1 MLSYFT
7 KQDIFSQ
14 DRECYQLKNGDFIRK
29 SECRTYGGRIYALSR
44 QYFKREIYKQDK
56 EVSLINGELRHI
68 PLKIEKANYDL

>member
-14 DRECYQLKNGDFIRK
+14 DRECYQLKNGDFIKK
-29 SECRTYGGRIYALSR
+29 SECRAYGGRIYALSR

-68 PLKIEKANYDL
+68 PLKIEQN